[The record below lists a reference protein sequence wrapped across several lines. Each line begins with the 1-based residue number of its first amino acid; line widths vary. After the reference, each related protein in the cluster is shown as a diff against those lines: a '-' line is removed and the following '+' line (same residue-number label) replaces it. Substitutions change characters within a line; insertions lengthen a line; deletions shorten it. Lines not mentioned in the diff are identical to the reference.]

1 MSLTTL
7 VEKLEKVSAEAIAA
21 IGQAKTLKDVEDLRV
36 RFLGKKSELTEI
48 FSQFGKLSSD
58 ERPKAGQV
66 GNEVRT
72 KITQLLSEKQES
84 FGSAELNA
92 KLKSEQVDVTLPG
105 RLRPN
110 ASLHPVTLVR
120 QELARIF
127 GNIGFTVEEGPEI
140 EHEFYNFDALNIPPN
155 HPSRALQDTF
165 YIQNRKD
172 LVLRTHTSP
181 VQIRT
186 MLSQKPPIRTISP
199 GRVYRAD
206 YDATH
211 SPMFHQ
217 IEGLLVDKKVS
228 MSELKGVLSFMV
240 KEFFGAELKVRLR
253 PSFFPFTEPSAE
265 VDMECRFC
273 KGAGCK
279 TCKGT
284 GWVEIGGCGMIDP
297 EVMKAVNLDPEEYR
311 GFAFGMGLERMAM
324 LKFGIN
330 DLRAFFESDQ
340 RFIEQFSRWSR

>member
-7 VEKLEKVSAEAIAA
+7 VEKLEKLSAQAVAA
-21 IGQAKTLKDVEDLRV
+21 IELAKSTKEIEDLRV
-36 RFLGKKSELTEI
+36 QFMGKKSELTEI
-48 FSQFGKLSSD
+48 FSQFGKLSAE

-66 GNEVRT
+66 GNEVRQ
-72 KITQLLSEKQES
+72 KITQLLSGKQES
-84 FGSAELNA
+84 FATAELNS
-92 KLKSEQVDVTLPG
+92 KLKFEQVDVTLPG
-105 RLRPN
+105 RMRPN

-120 QELARIF
+120 LELSKIF
-127 GNIGFTVEEGPEI
+127 GDIGFTVEVGPEI
-140 EHEFYNFDALNIPPN
+140 EHEFYNFDALNIPAN

-165 YIQNRKD
+165 YVKDRKD

-228 MSELKGVLSFMV
+228 MSELKGVLSYMV

-297 EVMKAVNLDPEEYR
+297 EVMKSVQLDPDEYR

-324 LKFGIN
+324 LKFGIS

-340 RFIEQFSRWSR
+340 KFIEQFSRWSR

>member
-7 VEKLEKVSAEAIAA
+7 VEKLEKISSEALNAISAAA
-21 IGQAKTLKDVEDLRV
+21 TTKEIEELRV
-36 RFLGKKSELTEI
+36 RFLGKKSDLTDL
-48 FSQFGKLSSD
+48 FSQFGKLSAE

-66 GNEVRT
+66 GNQVRQ
-72 KITQLLSEKQES
+72 KITELLSAKQEA
-84 FGSAELNA
+84 FGSAELNS
-92 KLKSEQVDVTLPG
+92 KLKNEAIDVTLPG
-105 RLRPN
+105 RQRPN

-120 QELARIF
+120 QELSKIFAR
-127 GNIGFTVEEGPEI
+127 IGFTVEVGPEI
-140 EHEFYNFDALNIPPN
+140 EHEFYNFDALNIPAN

-165 YIQNRKD
+165 YIKDRKD

-217 IEGLLVDKKVS
+217 IEGLLIDKKVA
-228 MSELKGVLSFMV
+228 MSELKGVLSYMV
-240 KEFFGAELKVRLR
+240 QEFFGAELKVRLR

-273 KGAGCK
+273 RGAGCK
-279 TCKGT
+279 TCKGS
-284 GWVEIGGCGMIDP
+284 GWVEIGGCGMVDP
-297 EVMKAVNLDPEEYR
+297 EVMKAVALDPEEYR

-330 DLRAFFESDQ
+330 DLRTFFESDQ
-340 RFIEQFSRWSR
+340 RFIEQFARWSR